1 MNVTNFSNYSKLLED
16 YEKNNPEIDY
26 DLPLNDNER
35 IMVVY
40 VLALE
45 DGYYHVSYS
54 SNLTA
59 LMQKYEKGKYCEWC
73 KLHTPVKLLEIIP
86 VICPKD
92 HLEII
97 EELDPIVEKYF
108 NEYGAE
114 KVRGGR
120 FSIVDEK
127 LHLKKVF
134 ERYKIDECKYIRYT
148 QKEMNH
154 LKYERKKSRKTN
166 NSKEG
171 SVK

>member
-1 MNVTNFSNYSKLLED
+1 MRQSRKQGTGTSAV
-16 YEKNNPEIDY
+16 
-26 DLPLNDNER
+26 R
-35 IMVVY
+35 
-40 VLALE
+40 
-45 DGYYHVSYS
+45 S
-54 SNLTA
+54 SRRYLS
-59 LMQKYEKGKYCEWC
+59 LIHIY
-73 KLHTPVKLLEIIP
+73 
-86 VICPKD
+86 
-92 HLEII
+92 LEII

-120 FSIVDEK
+120 FPIVDEK

-166 NSKEG
+166 NSKE
-171 SVK
+171 

>member
-1 MNVTNFSNYSKLLED
+1 M
-16 YEKNNPEIDY
+16 
-26 DLPLNDNER
+26 PLNDNER

-92 HLEII
+92 HWRLLRNLTLLLRNTSTSTEQRRLE
-97 EELDPIVEKYF
+97 V
-108 NEYGAE
+108 
-114 KVRGGR
+114 
-120 FSIVDEK
+120 VDS
-127 LHLKKVF
+127 L
-134 ERYKIDECKYIRYT
+134 
-148 QKEMNH
+148 
-154 LKYERKKSRKTN
+154 S
-166 NSKEG
+166 
-171 SVK
+171 